1 MLRVSLLKYILNYK
15 YLLSSPKKNQYQRA
29 PLSHHICSCFSADH
43 CDLLCTT
50 VLFTSILRIVA
61 CFANMLWTFL
71 DWNVLLLTLVLMVIL
86 KIHRVAGAK
95 KCYKEIHDSLRSEK
109 CFFDGVQI
117 FAAVKRCHFERFS
130 EESGFEGKARS
141 ASKRTGEL
149 ASGCYML
156 NSKHCFF
163 HCSSIIEL
171 VTSPFPI

>member
-43 CDLLCTT
+43 CELLCTT

-86 KIHRVAGAK
+86 KIHCVAGAK
-95 KCYKEIHDSLRSEK
+95 KCYKEIRDSLRSEK
-109 CFFDGVQI
+109 CFFMV
-117 FAAVKRCHFERFS
+117 C
-130 EESGFEGKARS
+130 RS
-141 ASKRTGEL
+141 LPQLKDVILKDSRRKVVLKGSQDLL
-149 ASGCYML
+149 ASERVSRLVDATCLIL
-156 NSKHCFF
+156 NIAFF
-163 HCSSIIEL
+163 IVRALLS
-171 VTSPFPI
+171 